1 MTKSNHQPTSRRGFL
16 GSIAA
21 GTAALGL
28 TTLAAPIN
36 AIAAPDQ
43 TFDNEDPDTWFN
55 KIKGKHRVIFD
66 VPEAK
71 GVMPFAWSRVYLLTN
86 QATGTAAKDCSVVV
100 VLRHEGIPFAFG
112 NSIWEKYKFGD
123 LFKVTDTRT
132 KATATSNPFWM
143 PKPDDYKFPGIGAVN
158 IGVNDLQ
165 ADGVMFCV
173 CNAAMTV
180 YSAVAA
186 DQMQMKA
193 EDVMKE
199 WKAGLLPGVQVVPS
213 GVWAVGRAQEHG
225 CNYIFAG

>member
-36 AIAAPDQ
+36 AIAAPEQ
-43 TFDNEDPDTWFN
+43 TFDNEDPDAWFN

-66 VPEAK
+66 VPEAH

-100 VLRHEGIPFAFG
+100 VLRHEGMPYAFG
-112 NSIWEKYKFGD
+112 NSTWEKYKFGD

-143 PKPDDYKFPGIGAVN
+143 PKADDYKFPGIGAVS

-186 DQMQMKA
+186 EQMQMNA
-193 EDVMKE
+193 TDVMNE
-199 WKAGLLPGVQVVPS
+199 WKAGLLPGVQIVPS